1 MSDRFELYRLGMVV
15 LLSRYLF
22 NNSNNNNLLGNP
34 FNSNSKLY
42 IYIYVF
48 LLQYLYII
56 NKV

>member
-1 MSDRFELYRLGMVV
+1 MSDRFELYQLGMVV
-15 LLSRYLF
+15 LLSRYMF
-22 NNSNNNNLLGNP
+22 SNNNNNNNLLGNP

-42 IYIYVF
+42 VF